1 MNRRVLAFLNSLRFT
16 RRSISRIRIPS
27 FLSAG
32 SREPD
37 MTVIRKTQCS
47 RLALDHGT
55 VWARSEFSPTLQPNT
70 ILTNSTALR
79 IMKCVSFW
87 RRFCG
92 TLTWNSARR
101 VIHGRIRS
109 ASFFGRSRDFL
120 CEQSRSAKA
129 AFILSVTWS
138 FFLTS
143 SPGRGHTPAF
153 LRWFL

>member
-1 MNRRVLAFLNSLRFT
+1 MDRRVLAFLNSLRFT
-16 RRSISRIRIPS
+16 RRSISRIRTPS

-32 SREPD
+32 FRGPD
-37 MTVIRKTQCS
+37 MTVIRKTRCS
-47 RLALDHGT
+47 HLALDHGT
-55 VWARSEFSPTLQPNT
+55 VWARSKLSPTLLQNT
-70 ILTNSTALR
+70 ILTNSTVLR

-120 CEQSRSAKA
+120 CEQSQSAKA
-129 AFILSVTWS
+129 TLILSITWS

-143 SPGRGHTPAF
+143 TPERGHTPAF
-153 LRWFL
+153 LRCFL